1 MQCHL
6 LLKSKLR
13 IDSRGIAMHLEN
25 LRINPWIDSASI
37 YRPSPKI
44 HWMLSEVYK
53 QGFVFDKSY
62 TNYKLAIFLCPSVLF
77 YCFTSGFKLYLVQV
91 LYFEQLGYFIAC
103 PRFISPFI
111 DYFRQCLNSVL
122 APILFEW
129 SLLCCQSLS
138 LICVLSLTQ
147 LFSGFSVLMAALC
160 TSTWISG

>member
-1 MQCHL
+1 MNRFC
-6 LLKSKLR
+6 
-13 IDSRGIAMHLEN
+13 ID
-25 LRINPWIDSASI
+25 

-129 SLLCCQSLS
+129 SLLLLPVSISNMCFEFNSAVLWILRAHGS
-138 LICVLSLTQ
+138 PLHFDLNIRVELRLCV
-147 LFSGFSVLMAALC
+147 G
-160 TSTWISG
+160 